1 MEYLFSASGKHHVE
15 HDVAVIFGRLIEKLP
30 NFCCII
36 CNLLSSSIGY
46 LPSVAELKVLHVVG
60 ESEVL
65 HHDASSKSSKLMGIH
80 EIGKQHIAEAGQT
93 YLELPRMAPWLV
105 YDGDQKLYE
114 VLAGILR
121 LVDQAVDAF
130 RRMFQKSKVEGVDF
144 PESDEVSSGGH
155 PHKLKS
161 AVVDECVWKVAL
173 QKGSR
178 SHFIG
183 CIGNVLHEYL
193 CSEVWDLPVDHQSL
207 LLQSDVEVEDITLY
221 FFRDV
226 IIDGIGILAMSLGS
240 DFASGG
246 FLHSSLYLLLEN
258 LICSNFEV
266 RSSSEA
272 VLHLLSTKAGHS
284 MVGQLIL
291 ANADYIVDSVCR
303 QLRHLDLNPHV
314 PNVLASMLSYVGRQL
329 LLASTSQAACLVAL
343 DIIEDGIAT
352 LAKVEEA
359 YRIEKETIEAVEEEL
374 ELQSLYQLKDNLTA
388 ADDSTI
394 DNRLLPA
401 INKIWPFL
409 VVCVQQKNT
418 LVVRR
423 CLSVVSSV
431 VQTCGGNFFSRCFHT
446 DGAHFWKLLSS
457 SPFQKK
463 ANLKERAPL
472 QLPYRSGNAS
482 SEDSVAETSSL
493 KVQVAVLNMIADLSQ
508 NKRSASALKVVMK
521 KVSGIVAGV
530 ACSGVAGLHDA
541 SMNALKGLA
550 SIDPDLIWILAGDV
564 FYSVKKNGLPSPPT
578 SDFPPI
584 SEILPPAES
593 YKKFLY
599 VKYGGQSY
607 GFDVEISSLD
617 TVLRKLQA
625 FDVI

>member
-1 MEYLFSASGKHHVE
+1 MVSFALHISSDDPTTFQGAITSQEKGKWMAVMAEEMESLQKNLTWELVRLSNGKKAIGCKWVYKRKSTVSE
-15 HDVAVIFGRLIEKLP
+15 KEGKVQGSIGSKWLKKSLYGLEQCPRQWYKRFDSYMIKIDYKRCEYDYCVYKFDMKDLGAVKKIFGMEIHRDRGSRKLWLSQQGYVEKVLYRFGMSNAKP
-30 NFCCII
+30 VSTPLANQFK
-36 CNLLSSSIGY
+36 LSSEQCPKTDKEVVDIMLVLLVGDIG
-46 LPSVAELKVLHVVG
+46 
-60 ESEVL
+60 
-65 HHDASSKSSKLMGIH
+65 
-80 EIGKQHIAEAGQT
+80 Q
-93 YLELPRMAPWLV
+93 
-105 YDGDQKLYE
+105 
-114 VLAGILR
+114 
-121 LVDQAVDAF
+121 
-130 RRMFQKSKVEGVDF
+130 VDF
-144 PESDEVSSGGH
+144 
-155 PHKLKS
+155 
-161 AVVDECVWKVAL
+161 
-173 QKGSR
+173 Q
-178 SHFIG
+178 
-183 CIGNVLHEYL
+183 
-193 CSEVWDLPVDHQSL
+193 
-207 LLQSDVEVEDITLY
+207 
-221 FFRDV
+221 
-226 IIDGIGILAMSLGS
+226 
-240 DFASGG
+240 
-246 FLHSSLYLLLEN
+246 
-258 LICSNFEV
+258 
-266 RSSSEA
+266 
-272 VLHLLSTKAGHS
+272 
-284 MVGQLIL
+284 
-291 ANADYIVDSVCR
+291 
-303 QLRHLDLNPHV
+303 
-314 PNVLASMLSYVGRQL
+314 RQL